1 MRSSMWLGI
10 CNCKSLATVPNGA
23 GWQAAVEAV
32 RTFLVDVDT
41 VDEDDGPAADS

>member
-1 MRSSMWLGI
+1 MDDEHEAAFEHGW
-10 CNCKSLATVPNGA
+10 NA
-23 GWQAAVEAV
+23 GWRAAVEAV

>member
-1 MRSSMWLGI
+1 MDDEYEAAFEDGWI
-10 CNCKSLATVPNGA
+10 A

-41 VDEDDGPAADS
+41 VAEDDGPGADS